1 MADID
6 MNDLE
11 RRMNGAI
18 DSLSEDFSGLRTGR
32 ASTGLIDTLP
42 VEAYGSNMPLNQVG
56 TVAAP
61 EARLL
66 TVQVWDKSMVNPVA
80 KAITNAN
87 LGLNPQPDGQ
97 LIRIPLP
104 DLTEERRIELAKVAA
119 KYAEQARIAVRNVRQ
134 DGMQTIKKLKND
146 NEISEDDQKRYE
158 DDVQKLTDKMVAR
171 IDENLAQKES
181 EIKQV

>member
-1 MADID
+1 MSEFD
-6 MNDLE
+6 MKDLE
-11 RRMNGAI
+11 RRMQGAI
-18 DSLSEDFSGLRTGR
+18 DALSDEFAGLRTGR
-32 ASTGLIDTLP
+32 ASTALIEHVP
-42 VEAYGSNMPLNQVG
+42 VEAYGSTMPLNQVG

-66 TVQVWDKSMVNPVA
+66 SVQVWDKSMVNPVM

-104 DLTEERRIELAKVAA
+104 DLTEERRLELVKVAA
-119 KYAEQARIAVRNVRQ
+119 KYAEQARIATRNVRQ
-134 DGMQTIKKLKND
+134 DGMQSIKKMKND
-146 NEISEDDQKRYE
+146 NEISEDDQKRLE
-158 DDVQKLTDKMVAR
+158 DQVQKLTDKTVAT
-171 IDENLAQKES
+171 IDENLAKKET